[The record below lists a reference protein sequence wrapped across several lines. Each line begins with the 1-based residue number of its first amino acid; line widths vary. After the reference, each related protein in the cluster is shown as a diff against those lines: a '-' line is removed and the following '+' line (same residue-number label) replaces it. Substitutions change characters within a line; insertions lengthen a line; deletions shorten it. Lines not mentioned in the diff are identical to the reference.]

1 VAEIEGTTG
10 GHHNVKYRAMELNN
24 IAPGQGKL
32 LLSEPFQK
40 DLYFK
45 RTVVLLTEHNEM
57 GTVGFILNKPLDIR
71 IHEALD
77 DFPEYDCPLYFGGPV
92 SKNQLFYI
100 HTLGDKLEGSME
112 IGNGLYWG
120 GSFDTLR
127 LLVEQ
132 NQVSPKDLRF
142 FAGYSGWEP
151 QQLEKELEEKSWIV
165 ANSRLE
171 YVMNGNSQKLWGT
184 VLKGMGQTYA
194 VMANFPEDP
203 SLN

>member
-1 VAEIEGTTG
+1 
-10 GHHNVKYRAMELNN
+10 MELNN

-57 GTVGFILNKPLDIR
+57 GTVGFILNKPLDIK

-77 DFPEYDCPLYFGGPV
+77 EFPEYDCPLYFGGPV
-92 SKNQLFYI
+92 SKNQLFYV
-100 HTLGDKLEGSME
+100 HTLGDKLEGSMG

-127 LLVEQ
+127 MLVER
-132 NQVSPKDLRF
+132 NEVSPDQLRF

-151 QQLEKELEEKSWIV
+151 TQLDKELEEKSWIV
-165 ANSRLE
+165 ANAKME
-171 YVMNGNSQKLWGT
+171 YVMGKNSNKLWGT

>member
-1 VAEIEGTTG
+1 
-10 GHHNVKYRAMELNN
+10 MELNN
-24 IAPGQGKL
+24 ISPEQGKL

-57 GTVGFILNKPLDIR
+57 GSVGFILNKPLDIK
-71 IHEALD
+71 IHEAID
-77 DFPEYDCPLYFGGPV
+77 DFPEFDSPLYFGGPV

-100 HTLGDKLEGSME
+100 HTLGEKLEGSIE
-112 IGNGLYWG
+112 IASGIYWG

-127 LLVEQ
+127 ALIEDGIIKPEEV
-132 NQVSPKDLRF
+132 RF

-151 QQLEKELEEKSWIV
+151 SQLDKELEEKSWIV
-165 ANSRLE
+165 ANGKKE
-171 YVMNGNSQKLWGT
+171 YIMNNNTGKLWSNI
-184 VLKGMGQTYA
+184 LKSMGQTYA

>member
-1 VAEIEGTTG
+1 
-10 GHHNVKYRAMELNN
+10 MELNN

-57 GTVGFILNKPLDIR
+57 GTVGFILNKPLDIK
-71 IHEALD
+71 IYEAID
-77 DFPEYDCPLYFGGPV
+77 DFPEYESPLYFGGPV
-92 SKNQLFYI
+92 SKNQLFYV
-100 HTLGDKLEGSME
+100 HTLGEKLDGSMN

-120 GSFDTLR
+120 GNFDTLR
-127 LLVEQ
+127 TLIEQ
-132 NQVSPKDLRF
+132 RQVTPNQLRF

-151 QQLEKELEEKSWIV
+151 NQLEKELEEKSWIV

-171 YVMNGNSQKLWGT
+171 YVMTPNSGKLWGT

>member
-1 VAEIEGTTG
+1 
-10 GHHNVKYRAMELNN
+10 MELNN
-24 IAPGQGKL
+24 IAPAQGKL

-57 GTVGFILNKPLDIR
+57 GSVGFILNKPLDIK
-71 IHEALD
+71 IHEAID
-77 DFPEYDCPLYFGGPV
+77 DFPQCSNALYFGGPV

-100 HTLGDKLEGSME
+100 HTLGDKIDGSME
-112 IGNGLYWG
+112 IDKGIYWG
-120 GSFDTLR
+120 GNFDTIRSLI
-127 LLVEQ
+127 EQ
-132 NQVSPKDLRF
+132 DKIKPNELRF

-151 QQLEKELEEKSWIV
+151 NQLDKELEEKSWIV
-165 ANSRLE
+165 ANGKLE
-171 YVMNGNSQKLWGT
+171 YIMAASSHKLWGT